1 MEKSFNTKQEVILHL
16 EALKEGARTLEVAV
30 RATMDVVRKYDGK
43 EFTRRITNQ
52 AQKAVDEALG
62 ANVVSVGFTRENGR
76 QEIDFFLT
84 KRSYP
89 VTGRRLQ
96 REVTDWV
103 RFDEEL
109 HRSLTRWDV
118 SGYYAPVD
126 ADAFQRKADD
136 MVRYNARLVFKYAD
150 AAERFD
156 EYVLAYFK
164 AVNEFQT
171 ACGAIN
177 PIFVENMVHTQ
188 DTRVSRAWEERADE
202 AVGIVR

>member
-1 MEKSFNTKQEVILHL
+1 MKSFNTKQDVVLHL
-16 EALKEGARTLEVAV
+16 EALKEGARTLEAAV

-43 EFTRRITNQ
+43 EFTRRITKQ

-76 QEIDFFLT
+76 QEVSFFLG
-84 KRSYP
+84 KRFYIAKS
-89 VTGRRLQ
+89 VRLG
-96 REVTDWV
+96 REVTDFV
-103 RFDEEL
+103 YFDGEL
-109 HRSLTRWDV
+109 WRSLTRWDV
-118 SGYYAPVD
+118 SDYYTPVD
-126 ADAFQRKADD
+126 ADVFQKKADD
-136 MVRYNARLVFKYAD
+136 MVRYNARLVWKYAD

-188 DTRVSRAWEERADE
+188 DARVSRAWEERADE
-202 AVGIVR
+202 AAGIVR